1 MRLMPRGLRARSA
14 LAFALLALVLSVT
27 LSTVTYQ
34 LARWYLL
41 GQRESL
47 ATRQVTLNALVV
59 RGILAAGDTGPDEAL
74 SSLRSGSNARPVLWF
89 DDNWYAPIVELNESK
104 ITASM
109 LDAVDDGGA
118 HRQRLEVNGTP
129 YVLIGVAL
137 PGLDAEYYEF
147 VGVSEYQRTLETLG
161 TVLVAAASVT
171 TLAGAVAGW
180 LASKRLLRPLA
191 DVAQAAQAM
200 SEGDLSRRL
209 EVDHDPDLQPVADS
223 FNEMASSLEAR
234 IERELRFTADVSHEL
249 RTPLTAMGS
258 AVSLA
263 QRGELTGR
271 AEFAVGVLAEQVD
284 HFRRLTL
291 ELLEIS
297 RIDAGRSTSTCSP
310 PTWSSSPGVWCSSS
324 TVIPASS
331 AIASATA
338 SSSAS
343 TRCASNGWCRTSSR
357 TPTATR
363 VAPLP
368 SPCAST
374 TDRWCSRST
383 MPGRACPRQNGS
395 PCSDGSI
402 AVPPRARTTDRR
414 ERVSGCRWS
423 RSMPRL
429 HGGTVHIDQSPAGGA
444 RFVVT
449 LPVGPA

>member
-1 MRLMPRGLRARSA
+1 MTPRGLRARSA

-104 ITASM
+104 ITPSM
-109 LDAVDDGGA
+109 LDAVDQGGA

-129 YVLIGVAL
+129 YVLIGVSL

-161 TVLVAAASVT
+161 TVLVAAATAT
-171 TLAGAVAGW
+171 TLAGAIAGW

-263 QRGELTGR
+263 QRGGLTGR

-297 RIDAGRSTSTCSP
+297 RIDAGAVELDLQ
-310 PTWSSSPGVWCSSS
+310 PTDVVELTRRVVSELGGDSAIVVTQLGGRAEQRVDPVRFERMVSNLVENADRYAGGATAVTLRLDDDSLVLEVDDAGPGV
-324 TVIPASS
+324 PEAE
-331 AIASATA
+331 
-338 SSSAS
+338 
-343 TRCASNGWCRTSSR
+343 R
-357 TPTATR
+357 
-363 VAPLP
+363 
-368 SPCAST
+368 
-374 TDRWCSRST
+374 
-383 MPGRACPRQNGS
+383 
-395 PCSDGSI
+395 I
-402 AVPPRARTTDRR
+402 AVFGRFHRGTAESPHDRPKGTGLGLSLV
-414 ERVSGCRWS
+414 EEHA
-423 RSMPRL
+423 RL

-449 LPVGPA
+449 LPVGAT